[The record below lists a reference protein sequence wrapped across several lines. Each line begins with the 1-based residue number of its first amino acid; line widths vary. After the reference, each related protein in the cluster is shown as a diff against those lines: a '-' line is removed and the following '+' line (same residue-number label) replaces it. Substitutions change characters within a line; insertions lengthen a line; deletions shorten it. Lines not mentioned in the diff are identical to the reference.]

1 MARERTLHR
10 MKRLLVVAALVLVPA
25 ATAPAQERNLY
36 VSLGDSYATGY
47 QPNPQTGERGS
58 TSRIG
63 VPYRLRT
70 LARGRGYRNLKLVN
84 FGCAHVPG
92 ETTTS
97 FLGRQEGCLSYG
109 PGGVDYDGL
118 SQATAAERY
127 LRRNRKRVA
136 FVTIFLGGN
145 DVTGCVSAPDPVK
158 CTGDAAKKI
167 ETNINK
173 IGSRLRR
180 AVGRGVP
187 IVAGTYPDVLLGL
200 WVSGRKEDQDLAGL
214 SVLAF
219 KGVLNPVLKRA
230 YGRSNIRFVD
240 VTQATRS
247 YTPLDQMTTLAPYG
261 QVPVAVA
268 HMCQISWFCQF
279 KDIHL
284 NEAGYLE
291 VAKAMAKGLPRAR
304 RSSSR

>member
-1 MARERTLHR
+1 
-10 MKRLLVVAALVLVPA
+10 MKLLGSAVLIVLLALAAPTA
-25 ATAPAQERNLY
+25 AGAQERNLY

-47 QPNPQTGERGS
+47 QPNPQTGERGT

-92 ETTTS
+92 ETTRS
-97 FLGRQEGCLSYG
+97 FLNRQEGCTAYG
-109 PGGVDYDGL
+109 PGGVDYSGR

-127 LRRNRKRVA
+127 LRRNRERVA

-145 DVTGCVSAPDPVK
+145 DVTSCVSAPNPVD
-158 CTGDAAKKI
+158 CTGAAARRI
-167 ETNINK
+167 DRNITA

-200 WVSGRKEDQDLAGL
+200 WTTGRKEDQDLAGL

-219 KGVLNPVLKRA
+219 KGVLNPTLKKA
-230 YGRSNIRFVD
+230 YARSNIRFVD
-240 VTQATRS
+240 VTQATGS
-247 YTPLDQMTTLAPYG
+247 YTPLDQMTTLEPYG
-261 QVPVAVA
+261 SVPVAVA
-268 HMCQISWFCQF
+268 RVCQISWFCRF
-279 KDIHL
+279 RDIHL

-291 VAKAMAKGLPRAR
+291 VARAMAAKLPRAR
-304 RSSSR
+304 R